1 MEALVDVRT
10 SSHCKIT
17 NYCTIPYPVLPGS
30 PSKPCLQV
38 QTQLPSVLVQSV
50 LAPQLCP
57 PSVHSSLSLQP
68 EHEDKYD
75 SNTEVLTI
83 VDPMADIASL
93 AEAAEAVDVVVAVG
107 AGGVVAAVL
116 CAVKQHLAIAARV
129 TPANLAL
136 QRSKVGS

>member
-1 MEALVDVRT
+1 MINCCA
-10 SSHCKIT
+10 
-17 NYCTIPYPVLPGS
+17 IPYSVLPGL
-30 PSKPCLQV
+30 PSKPCLHV

-50 LAPQLCP
+50 LAPQLWP

-68 EHEDKYD
+68 ENKDKYD

-93 AEAAEAVDVVVAVG
+93 AGAGEAVDVVVAVG

-116 CAVKQHLAIAARV
+116 CTVKQHLTIAARV
-129 TPANLAL
+129 TPAKLAL
-136 QRSKVGS
+136 